1 MRFCSKHSIHLV
13 SDEIYALSVYRTD
26 KEHPSFTSVLSIDP
40 SGIIDS
46 NLVHVSYG
54 MAKVRT
60 SRSSRVSID

>member
-1 MRFCSKHSIHLV
+1 MQFCSKHSIHLV

-26 KEHPSFTSVLSIDP
+26 NEHPSFTSVLSIDP

-54 MAKVRT
+54 MAKVGA
-60 SRSSRVSID
+60 SRSPRAFIN